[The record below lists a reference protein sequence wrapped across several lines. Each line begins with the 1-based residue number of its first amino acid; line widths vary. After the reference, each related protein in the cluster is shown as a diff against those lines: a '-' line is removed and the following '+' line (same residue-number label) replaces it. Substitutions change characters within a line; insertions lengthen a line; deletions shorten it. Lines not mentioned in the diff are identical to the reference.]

1 LETIM
6 KVRVVALSLTLV
18 AAPTVGTAQHTGAA
32 GAVPSTV
39 APREASQFDFLL
51 GQWEL
56 DVRPAVSSLAAR
68 IHGVP
73 KMVGTW
79 KAWRAFDGFGVED
92 ELRISDES
100 GNPRTLAHALR
111 VYDVAARHW
120 TNTTLDVYRATF
132 ASSAAEWIS
141 SQMTSTTRGTDKDGK
156 AFVARSRFSDI
167 TPASFRYVQERS
179 MDDGRT
185 WSETLR
191 IQAKRTAASA
201 SR

>member
-1 LETIM
+1 M
-6 KVRVVALSLTLV
+6 KVRAVVLSMAV
-18 AAPTVGTAQHTGAA
+18 ICAPAVASAQHAGGAAPA
-32 GAVPSTV
+32 PRTV
-39 APREASQFDFLL
+39 APREAAQFDFLI
-51 GQWEL
+51 GQWAL

-73 KMVGTW
+73 KLVGTW

-111 VYDVAARHW
+111 VYDGAARHW

-132 ASSAAEWIS
+132 VSSAAEWS
-141 SQMTSTTRGTDKDGK
+141 TGQMTSTSRGTDKDGK
-156 AFVARSRFSDI
+156 AYVARARFSDI
-167 TPASFRYVQERS
+167 TPTSFRYLQERS
-179 MDDGRT
+179 MDEGRT
-185 WSETLR
+185 WTETLR

-201 SR
+201 TR